1 VKVASARIE
10 FCGKNRVV
18 AEEVTITWSWGPGV
32 IFIMRQDLRP
42 FVKVRISLREDMRT
56 FPAGGRKF
64 AERHRCGKHYNI
76 WGEEFCVGE
85 VEPQEN

>member
-1 VKVASARIE
+1 MASARIE

-18 AEEVTITWSWGPGV
+18 AEEVTITWSWGTWSNLHHETRFEA
-32 IFIMRQDLRP
+32 ICKIC
-42 FVKVRISLREDMRT
+42 ISLREDMRT

-85 VEPQEN
+85 VDPQEN